1 MISFPTFKAKILFFS
16 AGQNF
21 LKTLPLVAALSI
33 VGLTKLAQAGEV
45 QQMKGTKVL
54 ITLTDL
60 EANVGTQLF
69 IVNSE
74 NKKIG
79 LIEVKQ
85 VKNGKAVAEILKGR
99 GEIGASVQ
107 AKSAPAA
114 NADSAP
120 SERTEKYGTTTG
132 RKKIAI
138 GVLGGLASSTFAMDV
153 GPITATT
160 ACPTATCR
168 TPANL
173 TGTSF
178 NLKAF
183 GDYDLSKSL
192 TLRAAAGLETISATG
207 SVASALCANDS
218 TTCTVSINYLALEGS
233 GHYNYL
239 TGKTRAWVG
248 LGYSFLIGMSTTTT
262 IPNLSTSGGTN
273 QMILVSTGA
282 DFAFKKG
289 FIPVAFDYGIF
300 PGSSDVKA
308 SAMFLRAGYGWNY

>member
-1 MISFPTFKAKILFFS
+1 MISTRTTFFACALTGIIAL
-16 AGQNF
+16 
-21 LKTLPLVAALSI
+21 TLAVSTQIAS
-33 VGLTKLAQAGEV
+33 AGEV
-45 QQMKGTKVL
+45 QQMKGNKVL
-54 ITLTDL
+54 ITLTDV
-60 EANVGTQLF
+60 EAVVGTQLY

-99 GEIGASVQ
+99 GEVGASIQ
-107 AKSAPAA
+107 AKVAPGATAA
-114 NADSAP
+114 AASPA
-120 SERTEKYGTTTG
+120 EKNGPTTTG

-138 GVLGGLASSTFAMDV
+138 GVLGGMASSTFSMSV

-168 TPANL
+168 TPASL
-173 TGTSF
+173 SGTSF
-178 NLKAF
+178 NLKVF
-183 GDYDLSKSL
+183 GDYDLTKTL
-192 TLRAAAGLETISATG
+192 TLRAATGLETISAKG
-207 SVASALCANDS
+207 SVASPLCSGDS
-218 TTCTVSINYLALEGS
+218 TSCNVAINYLALEGS

-239 TGKTRAWVG
+239 TGKNRAWVG
-248 LGYSFLIGMSTTTT
+248 LGYSFLIGMSTSTT

-273 QMILVSTGA
+273 QMILISTGA
-282 DFAFKKG
+282 DFALKKG

-300 PGSSDVKA
+300 PGSSDVTA